1 MFGDVASVSMKGDL
15 KGRRRNAASSD
26 WVGREPA
33 SPSRGCAS
41 ERTGYFGRSP
51 ATMAFSSFN
60 SFSVAVSLL
69 RLNSLTGK
77 PGTTDHFLPS
87 LRMGKELNQS
97 GCGCP

>member
-1 MFGDVASVSMKGDL
+1 MFGDVGEREHE
-15 KGRRRNAASSD
+15 RRFERKEAERRVVETGS
-26 WVGREPA
+26 GE
-33 SPSRGCAS
+33 SRPHHRVDAPQSG
-41 ERTGYFGRSP
+41 TGYFGRSP

-87 LRMGKELNQS
+87 LRMGKE
-97 GCGCP
+97 